1 MLEKIYTDME
11 EQIRDCK
18 HLSLDDARLFS
29 ALFKTI
35 AQEQDSLFSHLQE
48 NMSQTQVAHVPF
60 SVVTCV
66 APTTDEKK
74 MQMQGFYPIIPINP
88 SLDTFFPVT
97 KDTHITV
104 EDHRINNLYVTCGF
118 AFLRCQYDK
127 INQYLEKE
135 YEGEYKDEQGNVH
148 SVKYSLKKS
157 DKYLNAEEILFQTR
171 RNLDESAPPI
181 YSPMARRC
189 VEILLHCT
197 DDLPMGGEVSFLW
210 EENHLDSLLLTDSIL
225 YWNLSQTHSDE
236 LPSLKSSHMKILPFF
251 QEVYQLWEYT
261 LEEDEFLWIQEE
273 NYQIKREK
281 NKLYIGF
288 EENSPREDVEFR
300 KLKIHTVGKNLPD
313 STHIY
318 ATGFQ
323 QHPVKKERI
332 VTQAD
337 LFFVVKQFQD
347 LGLRLLDVKP
357 AFIPDKNIMVYQKID
372 SYFYEKHPFPKKV
385 TALYLSFEQKENDL
399 YFTDKVSFLLD
410 YLNHFY
416 PEFRYVG
423 VFP

>member
-1 MLEKIYTDME
+1 ME

-18 HLSLDDARLFS
+18 HLSLDDSMLFS
-29 ALFKTI
+29 SLFKTI
-35 AQEQDSLFSHLQE
+35 ALEQNSLFSRLQD
-48 NMSQTQVAHVPF
+48 NMTKIQGTETPF

-66 APTTDEKK
+66 APTTDEKNL
-74 MQMQGFYPIIPINP
+74 QAQGFYPIIPINP
-88 SLDTFFPVT
+88 SLNTFFPVT
-97 KDTHITV
+97 KDTHLTV
-104 EDHRINNLYVTCGF
+104 EEHRINNFHVTCGF
-118 AFLRCQYDK
+118 AFFHCQYDK

-135 YEGEYKDEQGNVH
+135 YQGEYKDSQGNVH

-157 DKYLNAEEILFQTR
+157 DKYLNAEEILFQTTR
-171 RNLDESAPPI
+171 KLNVSTPPI

-189 VEILLHCT
+189 VEILIHCG

-210 EENHLDSLLLTDSIL
+210 EENQLASVLITDSIL
-225 YWNLSQTHSDE
+225 YWNLSQIHSDE
-236 LPSLKSSHMKILPFF
+236 LPSLKSSDMKILPFY
-251 QEVYQLWEYT
+251 QNVYQLWEYT
-261 LEEDEFLWIQEE
+261 LEEDEFLWIKDE

-288 EENSPREDVEFR
+288 EENGPREDVEFR
-300 KLKIHTVGKNLPD
+300 KLKIHTACQNLSQIAQITTPLF
-313 STHIY
+313 

-337 LFFVVKQFQD
+337 LFFVVTQFQE
-347 LGLRLLDVKP
+347 LGLRLSDVKP
-357 AFIPDKNIMVYQKID
+357 TFIPDKNIMVYQKID
-372 SYFYEKHPFPKKV
+372 SYFYEKNPFPKKV
-385 TALYLSFEQKENDL
+385 TALYLSFEKNENDL